1 MRPILIG
8 DVISIKG
15 KDSELKGVVTELTDN
30 KYVKVQPFFMQCDL
44 YVERKIIVQDNE
56 ELYGSYKEDLNEFLD
71 QARIEAKI
79 KQ

>member
-30 KYVKVQPFFMQCDL
+30 KYVKVQPFFTQCDL